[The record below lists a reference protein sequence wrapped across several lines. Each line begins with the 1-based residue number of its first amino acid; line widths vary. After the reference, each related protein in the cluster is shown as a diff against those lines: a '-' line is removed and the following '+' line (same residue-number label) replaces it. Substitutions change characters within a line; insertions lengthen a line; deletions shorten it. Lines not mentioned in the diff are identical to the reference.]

1 MHIAFIP
8 IWSNVKGREAILPP
22 NFWQALWQKLGKPV
36 TILFLTINSNNP
48 KYVNTSTSKKENC

>member
-1 MHIAFIP
+1 MQIAFIP
-8 IWSNVKGREAILPP
+8 IWSNVKGREEYYQK

-48 KYVNTSTSKKENC
+48 KYVNTST